1 MAAKDRN
8 LSAWMAYVIVA
19 SFVSVGLT
27 GALGYT
33 MYSSSNLQTTAKE
46 AVSRAADSDKK
57 YRDIVQ
63 NLDYVKAMLGQR
75 QFSEVEMKSLEDSIS
90 GSGGPDALNKLQE
103 DYQKDMT
110 LFGPSE
116 PFQNKN
122 YHKLADYLMR
132 ELRARNAQVDSAA
145 KTAQELNL
153 KTESTVR
160 SETDARKAAEAKS
173 NDLDKQLAEARAD
186 FKNKI
191 DDLIKMNSQTNE
203 TLQKKIG
210 EHAKEKAKLESTVK
224 TRTDDVAMLTSRN
237 LSLVRRI
244 EVLENVDFQAV
255 QGKVVDVERG
265 GTIIY
270 VNLGSADGLRP
281 GVHFSVLNPDVSR
294 LNEAK
299 PKAHI
304 EIVQILGAN
313 QARAKVLA
321 SDLKIPVLKGDVI
334 YSPVWEKG
342 RKVEFA
348 LMGALDMDGDGS
360 DDRQM
365 VRNLIEQSGGVISE
379 DLSPDGKSKGK
390 MTADTRWLVVGK
402 KFDVSGA
409 EELDPKIREF
419 RSKYSDMESRAR
431 GLAVS
436 QINLDK
442 LLSWIRSSGDDR
454 SMPLGNAARATDFID
469 SKPMKS
475 STGSVSEIYS
485 KGVENGTFGRPLTSG
500 EFIK

>member
-1 MAAKDRN
+1 MAARDRN

-19 SFVSVGLT
+19 SFVSVGLI

-46 AVSRAADSDKK
+46 AVGRAAESDKK
-57 YRDIVQ
+57 YRDISQ
-63 NLDYVKAMLGQR
+63 NLDFVKGMLGQR
-75 QFSEVEMKSLEDSIS
+75 QFSEAEWETMKSSIT
-90 GSGGPDALNKLQE
+90 GSADFDALQSQ
-103 DYQKDMT
+103 YAKDMT

-122 YHKLADYLMR
+122 YPKLAEYLMR

-160 SETDARKAAEAKS
+160 SETDARKAAETKA

-191 DDLIKMNSQTNE
+191 DDLIKTNTQTNE
-203 TLQKKIG
+203 TLQKKIA
-210 EHAKEKAKLESTVK
+210 EHAKEKAKLESMVK
-224 TRTDDVAMLTSRN
+224 VRTDDVAMLTERN

-255 QGKVVDVERG
+255 QGKVVDVEQG
-265 GTIIY
+265 GTIVYI
-270 VNLGSADGLRP
+270 NLGVADNLRP
-281 GVHFSVLNPDVSR
+281 GVRFSVLNPDVSR
-294 LNEAK
+294 LNEAR

-304 EIVQILGAN
+304 EVVEMIGST

-321 SDLKIPVLKGDVI
+321 SDLKIPVLKGDVL
-334 YSPVWEKG
+334 YSPTWEKG
-342 RKVEFA
+342 RKVQFA
-348 LMGALDMDGDGS
+348 LMGKLDMDGDGS
-360 DDRQM
+360 DDRNV
-365 VRNLIEQSGGVISE
+365 VRNLIEQSGGVITE
-379 DLSPDGKSKGK
+379 DLSPDGKSTGK
-390 MTADTRWLVVGK
+390 MTAATRWLVVGD
-402 KFDVSGA
+402 KFDVSNA
-409 EELDPKIREF
+409 EDLDPKIREF
-419 RSKYSDMESRAR
+419 RAKYSDMESRAR

-469 SKPMKS
+469 KRPLKS
-475 STGSVSEIYS
+475 STGSVSEVYS

-500 EFIK
+500 EYVK

>member
-1 MAAKDRN
+1 MAARDRN

-19 SFVSVGLT
+19 SFVSVGLI

-46 AVSRAADSDKK
+46 AVNRAAESEKK

-63 NLDYVKAMLGQR
+63 NLDFVKGMLGQR
-75 QFSEVEMKSLEDSIS
+75 QFSEAEWETMKGSIS
-90 GSGGPDALNKLQE
+90 GSADFDALQS
-103 DYQKDMT
+103 QFGKDMT

-122 YHKLADYLMR
+122 YPKLAEYLML

-160 SETDARKAAEAKS
+160 SETDARKAAEAKA

-191 DDLIKMNSQTNE
+191 DELVKTNTQTNE
-203 TLQKKIG
+203 ILQKKMA
-210 EHAKEKAKLESTVK
+210 EHAREKAKLESVVK
-224 TRTDDVAMLTSRN
+224 TRTNEVAMLTSRN

-255 QGKVVDVERG
+255 QGKVVDVEQG
-265 GTIIY
+265 GSIVY
-270 VNLGSADGLRP
+270 VNIGLDDDLRP
-281 GVHFSVLNPDVSR
+281 GVRFSVLNPDVAR

-304 EIVQILGAN
+304 EIVEMVGRT
-313 QARAKVLA
+313 QARARVLA

-342 RKVEFA
+342 RKVQFA
-348 LMGALDMDGDGS
+348 LMGKLDMNGDGS
-360 DDRQM
+360 DDRA
-365 VRNLIEQSGGVISE
+365 VIRNLIEQSGGVISE

-390 MTADTRWLVVGK
+390 MTADTRWLVIGE

-409 EELDPKIREF
+409 EDLDPKIREF
-419 RSKYSDMESRAR
+419 RTKYSDMESRAR

-436 QINLDK
+436 QITLDK

-454 SMPLGNAARATDFID
+454 SMPLGNAARATDFVD
-469 SKPMKS
+469 KKPLRS
-475 STGSVSEIYS
+475 STGAVSEVYS
-485 KGVENGTFGRPLTSG
+485 KGVENGTFGRPITSG
-500 EFIK
+500 EFVK